1 MAAPAVPAGDEQR
14 QWQGQGEQGA
24 EGPLY
29 FEQAVAEV
37 SYEQRNDLH
46 IAERPLVEFSIGLV
60 IPDARSA
67 GQRLVAG

>member
-1 MAAPAVPAGDEQR
+1 MQVSERYQICSGYLVAAPVAPTGDEQR

-37 SYEQRNDLH
+37 SYEQ
-46 IAERPLVEFSIGLV
+46 
-60 IPDARSA
+60 
-67 GQRLVAG
+67 